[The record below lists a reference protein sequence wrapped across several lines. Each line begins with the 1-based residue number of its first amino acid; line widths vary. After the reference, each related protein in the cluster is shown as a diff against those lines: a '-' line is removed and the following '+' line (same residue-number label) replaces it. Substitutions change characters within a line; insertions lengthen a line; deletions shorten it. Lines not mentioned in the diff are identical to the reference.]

1 VSDGGH
7 HISHE
12 RKVKGQCV
20 DDVQNDACRR
30 NGEAVIQTSC
40 VVPKVTSPK
49 LWIELSLFLS
59 WRVYRRTD
67 FVIIG
72 QHTQLFRC
80 DLKKHYQLD
89 DLGETFRCYDQ
100 HDVDG
105 PGPFAR

>member
-1 VSDGGH
+1 
-7 HISHE
+7 
-12 RKVKGQCV
+12 
-20 DDVQNDACRR
+20 
-30 NGEAVIQTSC
+30 
-40 VVPKVTSPK
+40 
-49 LWIELSLFLS
+49 
-59 WRVYRRTD
+59 
-67 FVIIG
+67 VIIG